1 MRFVWPE
8 FLWLLAIAPL
18 AAWFYVWLLRRR
30 RQGALRFPSLGLL
43 REANPG
49 QAWRRHVPPAIF
61 LVALVI
67 GILASARPSAVITL
81 PSQQRTI
88 ILAIDVSLS
97 MRATDV
103 QPSRIAAAQEAA
115 KSFVKELPS
124 DVKIGIVSFAGT
136 ASIVQTPTNNP
147 EDLVA
152 AIDRLQLDRQT
163 AIGSGVVVSLA
174 ALFPED
180 AELNLESMVLG
191 KRSGRSA
198 EREAKKTEP
207 KGEKKPFTPVDAGSN
222 TSKAIILLTDGRRTT
237 GPLPSDTAR
246 MAAERGIK
254 VYTVGFG
261 TTGGASVG
269 IEGYSIFMAFDEET
283 LKTIA
288 DITRAEYFH
297 ASTAEG
303 LKKVYEDLS
312 SRLVLQREYT
322 EIAMLFAALA
332 AVLLVVAAAFS
343 LAWAPRS
350 A

>member
-1 MRFVWPE
+1 MKFVWPE

-18 AAWFYVWLLRRR
+18 AVAFYLWRRR
-30 RQGALRFPSLGLL
+30 RKAALRFPSLGIVH
-43 REANPG
+43 AAKPG
-49 QAWRRHVPPAIF
+49 KAWRRHVAPAVF
-61 LVALVI
+61 LLALVA
-67 GILASARPSAVITL
+67 GILAGARPSAVITL

-103 QPSRIAAAQEAA
+103 QPSRIVAAQEAA
-115 KSFVKELPS
+115 RAFVKQLPS
-124 DVKIGIVSFAGT
+124 DVRIGIVSFAGT
-136 ASIVQTPTNNP
+136 ASIVQTPTNNT
-147 EDLVA
+147 EDLVQ

-198 EREAKKTEP
+198 EREMAAKKAEP
-207 KGEKKPFTPVDAGSN
+207 KGEKKAFTPVDPGSN

-261 TTGGASVG
+261 TAQGASVG
-269 IEGYSIFMAFDEET
+269 IEGYSIYMAFDEET

-332 AVLLVVAAAFS
+332 AVLFVVAAAFS
-343 LAWAPRS
+343 LAWAPRG